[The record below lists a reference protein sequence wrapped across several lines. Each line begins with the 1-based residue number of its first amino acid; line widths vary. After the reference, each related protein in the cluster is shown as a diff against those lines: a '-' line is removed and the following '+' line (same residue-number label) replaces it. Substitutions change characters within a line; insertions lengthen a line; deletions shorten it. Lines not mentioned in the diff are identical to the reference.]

1 MTSGTDYEG
10 PSDDNLPDDAPEADV
25 LEQRLAS
32 TVVDDRDEESGL
44 PQEADPADV
53 EEQRREVGDSDEDDY
68 R

>member
-10 PSDDNLPDDAPEADV
+10 PGDDNLPDDASEADV
-25 LEQRLAS
+25 LEQRLIS
-32 TVVDDRDEESGL
+32 TVVDDRPEESGL
-44 PQEADPADV
+44 PDEADPADV